1 MSSGAVDPRTSS
13 LSDARAPRGM
23 TSSALLLDAALGRC
37 ATAGRAP
44 TPGRGPVRTR
54 ASATSSSASDCL
66 DDASLLSAKLIYASS
81 PAMEHTREG
90 HPESN
95 LRVPAILD
103 ALAAANLTPEA
114 RAGELVRLDAFAP
127 ATREQVMEV
136 HTKNYVGGL
145 NVLAKTRAP
154 MDVTGD
160 TYITSASYDAALRG
174 CGAAIALVDAVCDA
188 AEARESR
195 QPGSSLAPAAFGLC
209 RPPGHHATPKSAMG
223 FCLFGTVAAAARH
236 AQRARGMARVMIF
249 DFDVH
254 HGNGTN
260 DIFRD
265 DPSVLFVSTHE
276 DGSFPGTGKMSD
288 AGEGEGVGAT
298 INVPLPPG
306 SGDAAAL
313 AAFDDVVAPAAVR
326 FSPDIV
332 LVSAGYDAHW
342 RDPLAGLSFRTG
354 TYWRL
359 SARVKALADELCGG
373 RCVFLLEG
381 GYDLTG
387 LGEGVADSFRALL
400 GDGSGEDP
408 GAIAGLTDEPTEK
421 VRRVLAEA
429 KAMHQL

>member
-1 MSSGAVDPRTSS
+1 MTPSALTASAGLR
-13 LSDARAPRGM
+13 RA
-23 TSSALLLDAALGRC
+23 SSALAS
-37 ATAGRAP
+37 AP
-44 TPGRGPVRTR
+44 THATSRRAAMRSERAVQTR
-54 ASATSSSASDCL
+54 ASASGL
-66 DDASLLSAKLIYASS
+66 DDDTLKSARLIYASS
-81 PAMEHTREG
+81 PAMEHMREG

-103 ALAAANLTPEA
+103 ALADANLTPTA
-114 RAGELVRLDAFAP
+114 RAGELVHLESFTP
-127 ATREQVMEV
+127 ATRDQVMEV
-136 HTKNYVGGL
+136 HSKNYVGGL
-145 NVLAKTRAP
+145 ALLAKTRAP

-160 TYITSASYDAALRG
+160 TYITQASYDAALNG

-188 AEARESR
+188 SEARGPSGES
-195 QPGSSLAPAAFGLC
+195 APAAFGLC
-209 RPPGHHATPKSAMG
+209 RPPGHHATPKAAMG

-236 AQRARGMARVMIF
+236 AQKSRGMSKVMIF

-260 DIFRD
+260 DIFRE

-276 DGSFPGTGKMSD
+276 SGSFPGTGKMSD
-288 AGEGEGVGAT
+288 AGDGDGEGAT

-313 AAFDDVVAPAAVR
+313 AAFDEIVAPAAAR
-326 FSPDIV
+326 FNPDII

-354 TYWRL
+354 TYHRL
-359 SARVKALADELCGG
+359 SARLRELSTELCGG
-373 RCVFLLEG
+373 RVVFLLEG
-381 GYDLTG
+381 GYDLVG

-400 GDGSGEDP
+400 GDASGEDP
-408 GAIAGLTDEPTEK
+408 GGIPGLTEEPTDK
-421 VRRVLAEA
+421 VRAVLTEA

>member
-1 MSSGAVDPRTSS
+1 
-13 LSDARAPRGM
+13 M
-23 TSSALLLDAALGRC
+23 TPSALWSDAALGRR

-44 TPGRGPVRTR
+44 TPGRGGGTPVRTR
-54 ASATSSSASDCL
+54 ASASAASASSPDRL
-66 DDASLLSAKLIYASS
+66 DDAILLSAKLIYASS

-103 ALAAANLTPEA
+103 ALAAANITPEA
-114 RAGELVRLDAFAP
+114 RAGELVSLDAFAP

-188 AEARESR
+188 SEIRESR
-195 QPGSSLAPAAFGLC
+195 QPGSSLAPAAFALC
-209 RPPGHHATPKSAMG
+209 RPPGHHATAKSAMG
-223 FCLFGTVAAAARH
+223 FCLFGTVASAARH

-288 AGEGEGVGAT
+288 AGEGDGVGAT

-306 SGDAAAL
+306 SGDASVL
-313 AAFDDVVAPAAVR
+313 AAFDEIVAPAAAR
-326 FSPDIV
+326 FSPDII

-359 SARVKALADELCGG
+359 SARLKALADELCGG

>member
-1 MSSGAVDPRTSS
+1 M
-13 LSDARAPRGM
+13 
-23 TSSALLLDAALGRC
+23 LDAALGRC
-37 ATAGRAP
+37 VIAGRAP

-54 ASATSSSASDCL
+54 ASATSSSSSDRL

-188 AEARESR
+188 AEIRKSRE
-195 QPGSSLAPAAFGLC
+195 PGSSTLAPAAFGLC

-254 HGNGTN
+254 RGAAATSSGRPLRPLRVHARGRKLG
-260 DIFRD
+260 
-265 DPSVLFVSTHE
+265 E
-276 DGSFPGTGKMSD
+276 GKMSD
-288 AGEGEGVGAT
+288 AGEGEAWGRRSTCRCPRG
-298 INVPLPPG
+298 
-306 SGDAAAL
+306 GDAAAL
-313 AAFDDVVAPAAVR
+313 AAFDEIVAPAAAR
-326 FSPDIV
+326 FAPDIV

>member
-1 MSSGAVDPRTSS
+1 M
-13 LSDARAPRGM
+13 
-23 TSSALLLDAALGRC
+23 LDAALGRC
-37 ATAGRAP
+37 ATAGHAP

-114 RAGELVRLDAFAP
+114 RAGELVSLDAFAP

-188 AEARESR
+188 AKARESR

-313 AAFDDVVAPAAVR
+313 AAFDEIVAPAAAR
-326 FSPDIV
+326 FAPDIV

-342 RDPLAGLSFRTG
+342 RDPLAGLSFRT
-354 TYWRL
+354 L
-359 SARVKALADELCGG
+359 SL
-373 RCVFLLEG
+373 
-381 GYDLTG
+381 
-387 LGEGVADSFRALL
+387 
-400 GDGSGEDP
+400 
-408 GAIAGLTDEPTEK
+408 I
-421 VRRVLAEA
+421 
-429 KAMHQL
+429 HI